1 MSRLLARKKRV
12 VIVIKEIVM
21 MLQMIMAV
29 CVAICTYV
37 STYYKRRIRSPKLV
51 MRIYQQLG
59 YLYDL
64 VYESD
69 AKCVAQLRMD
79 RETFRRLC
87 KLLCERGGLVSTKNV
102 STAEM
107 LAMFLHIL
115 AHHVKNQVISF
126 NFKSYGQTI
135 CKSFH

>member
-1 MSRLLARKKRV
+1 MSRLIARKKKV
-12 VIVIKEIVM
+12 VVVIKEIVM

-29 CVAICTYV
+29 CTAMCTYV
-37 STYYKRRIRSPKLV
+37 ATYYKRRIRSPKLF

-59 YLYDL
+59 HLYDL

-79 RETFRRLC
+79 RETFRILC

-102 STAEM
+102 TVEEM
-107 LAMFLHIL
+107 LAMFLHL
-115 AHHVKNQVISF
+115 LTHQVKNWVISF
-126 NFKSYGQTI
+126 NFKRSGRRI
-135 CKSFH
+135 SL